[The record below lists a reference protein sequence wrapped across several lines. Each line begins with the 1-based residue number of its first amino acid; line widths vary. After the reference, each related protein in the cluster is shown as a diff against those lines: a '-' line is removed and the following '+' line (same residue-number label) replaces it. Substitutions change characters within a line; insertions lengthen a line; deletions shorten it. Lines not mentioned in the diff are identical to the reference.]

1 MGKIEK
7 FIRIIT
13 DDGREVVLSLDSILS
28 VERHESS
35 GIITMKNNAIY
46 KVKVFNT
53 VLEVIEKYI
62 DKL

>member
-1 MGKIEK
+1 MGKVEK

-13 DDGREVVLSLDSILS
+13 DDNNEVVLALDSILS

-35 GIITMKNNAIY
+35 GIITMKNNAVY
-46 KVKVFNT
+46 KVKIFNR
-53 VLEVIEKYI
+53 VLELIEKHI

>member
-1 MGKIEK
+1 MGKAEK

-13 DDGREVVLSLDSILS
+13 DDNNEVVLALDSILS

-35 GIITMKNNAIY
+35 GIITMKNNAVY
-46 KVKVFNT
+46 KVKIFNR
-53 VLEVIEKYI
+53 VLELIEKHI